1 MRMLWP
7 PLTPPPCLPLPLP
20 PAPQA
25 YRLKKS
31 RGDDPLA
38 FINKEKGATGEGGY
52 DYV

>member
-1 MRMLWP
+1 ME
-7 PLTPPPCLPLPLP
+7 
-20 PAPQA
+20 A

-38 FINKEKGATGEGGY
+38 FMEEAKKGGGAGGY